1 MSTAPEHLFA
11 VACPMCRATVGVD
24 RGLAGEAARCPLCQ
38 AGFLVPSPGPVRP
51 AERPRPPAPTEA
63 GGGLEAAATG
73 ATAPASSVAAETAVP
88 PIDGRPVRAAY
99 QETLPRHVGDDAGS
113 PPGRGRHTADERS
126 RRRSRRTLVIM
137 IGGITILLVLAALL
151 GRRPRR
157 PRR

>member
-38 AGFLVPSPGPVRP
+38 AGFLVPSPGPDAP

-63 GGGLEAAATG
+63 GGGLAATG
-73 ATAPASSVAAETAVP
+73 ATAPAPSVAAEPAVP
-88 PIDGRPVRAAY
+88 PIDERPVRAAHE
-99 QETLPRHVGDDAGS
+99 ETLPRHVGDDAGS
-113 PPGRGRHTADERS
+113 PPDRGRRTADERS